1 MVKTYPRITI
11 VTPTLN
17 QGKFIERTIRSVIEQ
32 NYPNLQYII
41 IDGGSTDETL
51 SIIRKYE
58 SFINYWVSEKD
69 NGQSEAINKG
79 IAKMDGEI
87 FNWLNSDDVLTPNAL
102 NKIAEAYQLDKDCN
116 LVIGQVKFFTKED
129 SYGLN
134 GKVVFSEAEQ
144 TFALGQVNQPA
155 MYYKADVLKKIG
167 NLNENLHYC
176 MDVELWLRY
185 ILNYG
190 IGNIRQLN
198 EIVAEFLFHPDSKTV
213 SKPQNF
219 EKERHAIYNGIF
231 NHYLGKRQE
240 SVMVNLPV
248 LPLINMNEALNYYQ
262 LWQSDVLALKGEKDK
277 ALRNWIKVNPF
288 RLNKAELRRYFAV
301 IKNIMIK
308 K

>member
-17 QGKFIERTIRSVIEQ
+17 QGQFIERTIRSVLDQ

-58 SFINYWVSEKD
+58 SSIDFWISEKD
-69 NGQSEAINKG
+69 KGQSDAINKG
-79 IAKMDGEI
+79 LAKMDGEI
-87 FNWLNSDDVLTPNAL
+87 FNWLNSDDALAPNAL
-102 NKIAEAYQLDKDCN
+102 FKIADEFQSDKACT
-116 LVIGQVKFFTKED
+116 LVIGQVSFYTKED
-129 SYGLN
+129 KYGLN
-134 GKVVFSEAEQ
+134 GKVVFNEDEL

-155 MYYKADVLKKIG
+155 MYYRSDVLKKIG

-190 IGNIRQLN
+190 TRGIRQLN
-198 EIVAEFLFHPDSKTV
+198 EVVAEFLFHPDSKTV
-213 SKPQNF
+213 SKPENF
-219 EKERHAIYNGIF
+219 EKERKEIYNRIF
-231 NHYLGKRQE
+231 NYYSGQRINVG
-240 SVMVNLPV
+240 SSGLPV
-248 LPLINMNEALNYYQ
+248 QPSIRISKAKNYYR
-262 LWQSDVLALKGEKDK
+262 LWQSDVMALKGDK
-277 ALRNWIKVNPF
+277 GAAFKSWVMVKPLM
-288 RLNKAELRRYFAV
+288 LNSSELRRYLAV
-301 IKNIMIK
+301 LKNILIK